1 MMLTSGLTCRCCL
14 QVAHL
19 AQHFK
24 ASAASGPGVPIG
36 QRSFL
41 GGLLPESLLH
51 VLTSYG
57 AGAFAAA
64 LCGDADTPE
73 LVWTHRMRAQRL
85 VPQVCAC
92 KRNGY
97 IGHDW
102 LQSIPCSRIAASCF
116 CFGIALDD
124 VCDIAQT
131 LTVREKPCRHAEDLP
146 WTFSRSSMLCHAEH
160 QSMLLRQ

>member
-1 MMLTSGLTCRCCL
+1 MHWLRCSILCQAGMFTSRYQHNCMMLTSGLTCRCCL

-41 GGLLPESLLH
+41 GGLLPESLLR

-85 VPQVCAC
+85 VPQVCLHGRRISGPYLA
-92 KRNGY
+92 
-97 IGHDW
+97 
-102 LQSIPCSRIAASCF
+102 SIDLMQRIYASGF
-116 CFGIALDD
+116 LFGVNLED
-124 VCDIAQT
+124 VCTVAHS
-131 LTVREKPCRHAEDLP
+131 LTVR
-146 WTFSRSSMLCHAEH
+146 
-160 QSMLLRQ
+160 

>member
-1 MMLTSGLTCRCCL
+1 MMLTSGLTCRRCL

-24 ASAASGPGVPIG
+24 GSAASGPGVPIG

-41 GGLLPESLLH
+41 GCLLPESLLH

-85 VPQVCAC
+85 VPQV
-92 KRNGY
+92 RL
-97 IGHDW
+97 W
-102 LQSIPCSRIAASCF
+102 
-116 CFGIALDD
+116 GI
-124 VCDIAQT
+124 
-131 LTVREKPCRHAEDLP
+131 
-146 WTFSRSSMLCHAEH
+146 
-160 QSMLLRQ
+160 